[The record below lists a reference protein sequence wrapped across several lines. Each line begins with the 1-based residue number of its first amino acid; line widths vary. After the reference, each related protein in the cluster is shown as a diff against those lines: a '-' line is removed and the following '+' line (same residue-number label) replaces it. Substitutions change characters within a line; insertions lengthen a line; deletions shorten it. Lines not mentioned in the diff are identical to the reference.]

1 MGEGRGGEDIQ
12 LKQREWQDQEARSTL
27 WYQFARRGDVS
38 SFVSSRTCHV

>member
-1 MGEGRGGEDIQ
+1 MGEEDIQ
-12 LKQREWQDQEARSTL
+12 LKQLERKDQEGQSTL